1 VLNREMPSSTEAG
14 TAGTAHPVS
23 CRRTASRAR
32 GRGRSEAAGDGAGED
47 SAEDAPDPEQSE
59 HLIGP
64 TRRHRDLPT
73 TPSPAVIDATAHAT
87 STAGPL
93 LPTAT

>member
-1 VLNREMPSSTEAG
+1 MTGALLASAG
-14 TAGTAHPVS
+14 IL
-23 CRRTASRAR
+23 
-32 GRGRSEAAGDGAGED
+32 
-47 SAEDAPDPEQSE
+47 
-59 HLIGP
+59 LIGP